1 MDAYAP
7 LSPSGVAPSL
17 FLEMPLLGEAHCDT
31 CAGPYRE
38 RGSFVPTEEFAGG
51 DVRCAELARWVMSLV
66 APQDL
71 LFGIDLDPQRPHMP
85 VSGAYVRHMGNL
97 STARELYSIT
107 GSAAGFDGIRRASER
122 LPEGWHPIL
131 VGDYF
136 GRANTPLRLETTIC
150 PDVLRELAIDAQA
163 LRDGLGRMGVPF
175 VDDETIA
182 LCQGLF
188 RLDTSVSFQFDVYAD
203 GSLAGLLSA
212 TLFFRDRIATVASP
226 DEMRR
231 ITRRSMSY
239 LRDVGVS
246 DGRCRMFEEGSFS
259 LGVPGFDDG
268 GLPFE
273 AAVLCEPHCCKLKWV
288 DGVLQ
293 PARWYQILKAS
304 IGPAVTGY

>member
-1 MDAYAP
+1 M
-7 LSPSGVAPSL
+7 
-17 FLEMPLLGEAHCDT
+17 T
-31 CAGPYRE
+31 
-38 RGSFVPTEEFAGG
+38 
-51 DVRCAELARWVMSLV
+51 
-66 APQDL
+66 
-71 LFGIDLDPQRPHMP
+71 
-85 VSGAYVRHMGNL
+85 
-97 STARELYSIT
+97 
-107 GSAAGFDGIRRASER
+107 
-122 LPEGWHPIL
+122 
-131 VGDYF
+131 
-136 GRANTPLRLETTIC
+136 
-150 PDVLRELAIDAQA
+150 DAQA